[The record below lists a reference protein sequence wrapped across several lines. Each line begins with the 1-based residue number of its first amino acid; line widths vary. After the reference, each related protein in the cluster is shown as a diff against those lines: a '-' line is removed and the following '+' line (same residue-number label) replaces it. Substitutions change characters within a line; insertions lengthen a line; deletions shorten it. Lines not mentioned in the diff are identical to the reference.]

1 MASTKILTNFFPI
14 ELFPPK
20 ELKLKLFPYSLALLR
35 ELRDKHNDTHSFFR
49 TGDYIYGSWM
59 KGDQIEGE
67 TVIVDTEN
75 SPEIVSSLIKHI
87 FFRAFLENTD
97 DIVPLSFY
105 PFSFVSPLD
114 LHDAVREFLPD
125 NLKGIITYDRQ
136 FEIDLRTINGVKK
149 QLKYG
154 FTINIS
160 HLWNVSENILELMN
174 KGINLIGFDIIHA
187 RPLPGKKGILAPQET
202 LLGSLTKV
210 ENRTAF
216 IDTNEGEVQIN
227 AEQCFIRRSTVSIK
241 KLLVELLSENQADQI
256 VNKAKVN
263 SRLKSDYKQYY
274 TKLYKVVS
282 KRLSNWRYHSLD
294 GFEYVLSEN
303 SELPHNNYS
312 LEENKFIFDYGTGS
326 ANTSIIKGLSEFGP
340 FDSTSFTPKTPNIL
354 VICKP
359 ESRGGF
365 SKTMGMLGG
374 GMPDSKY
381 YRRGMKD
388 LFRLQ
393 DINFDVGEIQEDNYE
408 GYLKIIKEKLAGNKS
423 YDLVVVE
430 GTNRD
435 AYKDQ
440 KNNPYYRVK
449 AFLLSQ
455 GIPVQALQENRTRNT
470 NGLEYILAP
479 LALQMYSKMGG
490 IPWVL
495 PSSNDVDWEIIV
507 GVSHTYLRSSHYKGG
522 DSKRIVGLT
531 TFFSSDGNLLFSD
544 NSKATDYDNFF
555 DELLLSLKS
564 SVNKLSEDMAW
575 KKGQTVRFVF
585 HVFKPMKN
593 TELQVVQELVNSF
606 EDFSIQ
612 FAFVQ
617 IVDNHPF
624 LLFDKKSPG
633 SRGRSKVNKDF
644 VPLRGTNLIIN
655 DNECLLT
662 TMGAHEIKFKGHA
675 PSRPVLIKLHE
686 ESTFKDMHHI
696 TQQVYKFSH
705 HSWRSLN
712 PNHTPVTLFYAKMIS
727 KLLGQFKGIPDFSS
741 AALLTAMK
749 RKKWFL

>member
-1 MASTKILTNFFPI
+1 MSTIKILTNFFPI
-14 ELFPPK
+14 ELYPPE
-20 ELKLKLFPYSLALLR
+20 ELKLKLFPYSSSLLR
-35 ELRDKHNDTHSFFR
+35 ELRDKHNETHSFFR

-67 TVIVDTEN
+67 DVIVDTN
-75 SPEIVSSLIKHI
+75 KSPEIISSLIKHI
-87 FFRAFLENTD
+87 FFRAFLDNTD

-105 PFSFVSPLD
+105 PFSFVSPLNT
-114 LHDAVREFLPD
+114 HDAVREYLPD
-125 NLKGIITYDRQ
+125 NLKGVITYDRQ
-136 FEIDLRTINGVKK
+136 FEVDLRTLMESKR
-149 QLKYG
+149 QPKYG

-160 HLWNVSENILELMN
+160 HRWNVSENILELMSR
-174 KGINLIGFDIIHA
+174 GINIIDFDIIHA
-187 RPLPGKKGILAPQET
+187 RPLPGKKGVLAPQES
-202 LLGSLTKV
+202 LLGKLIKV
-210 ENRTAF
+210 ENKTAF
-216 IDTNEGEVQIN
+216 IETNDGEVSID
-227 AEQCFIRRSTVSIK
+227 AEQCFIRRSTVSIR
-241 KLLVELLSENQADQI
+241 KLLISLLSENKADYI
-256 VNKAKVN
+256 VNKAKLN
-263 SRLKSDYKQYY
+263 SRLKSDYKDYY
-274 TKLYKVVS
+274 SKLYKVVS
-282 KRLSNWRYHSLD
+282 KRLSNWRYQSLD
-294 GFEYVLSEN
+294 GFEYILSES
-303 SELPHNNYS
+303 SEVIHNNFS
-312 LEENKFIFDYGTGS
+312 LEENQFIFDYGTAS

-340 FDSTSFTPKTPNIL
+340 FDSNSFTPKTPNIL

-365 SKTMGMLGG
+365 SRTMGMLKGG
-374 GMPDSKY
+374 IPNSKY
-381 YRRGMKD
+381 YSKGMKD

-393 DINFDVGEIQEDNYE
+393 DINFDVGEIQEDGYE
-408 GYLKIIKEKLAGNKS
+408 GYLKIIKEKLTGNKS

-430 GTNRD
+430 GTSSD
-435 AYKDQ
+435 DYKDQ

-449 AFLLSQ
+449 AYLLSHS
-455 GIPVQALQENRTRNT
+455 IPVQVLQENRTRNS
-470 NGLEYILAP
+470 NGLEFILAP

-544 NSKATDYDNFF
+544 NSKATDYENFF

-564 SVNKLSEDMAW
+564 SVNKLSKDMAW

-593 TELQVVQELVNSF
+593 TELMVIQELINDF

-617 IVDNHPF
+617 IVDSHPF
-624 LLFDKKSPG
+624 ILFDKKSPG
-633 SRGRSKVNKDF
+633 SRGRDKINKDF

-655 DNECLLT
+655 DYECLLT

-675 PSRPVLIKLHE
+675 PSRPVLVKLHE

-712 PNHTPVTLFYAKMIS
+712 PNHTPVTLLYATMIS

-741 AALLTAMK
+741 EALLTAMK